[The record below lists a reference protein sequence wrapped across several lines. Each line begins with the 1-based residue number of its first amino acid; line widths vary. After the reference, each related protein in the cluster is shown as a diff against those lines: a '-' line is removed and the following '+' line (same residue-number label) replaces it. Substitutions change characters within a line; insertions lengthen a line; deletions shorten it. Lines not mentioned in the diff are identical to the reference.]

1 MEVIKKKRGR
11 KPKNFQN
18 EEESTT
24 EATQESTE
32 KKKRGRKKKYE
43 IENFE
48 KILNRNE
55 VNNFDHKVAY
65 SDDENIE
72 TEENCV
78 KKISFGNLDITVSK
92 KVSPPVETYKNFI
105 NKESIINENEW
116 ESDEEK
122 EIPIENILKENFEK
136 YYKQNKKY
144 TPGNLSDATM
154 SKNEESLK
162 RMRVVTTIKNI
173 HSDLDQQWPEK
184 TDISCWWCCHQFTNC
199 PCTMPVKHD
208 PRRNRFEFSGIFC
221 SWNCAKA
228 YSLGINDHSR
238 FTRTPLIGLLVQQM
252 YGTQES
258 VSIKSAPPR
267 QCLKIF
273 GGYMTIEQF
282 RNNSKNVDSYTLNLI
297 RRNFIYPEVT
307 EISNIKIKT
316 PTAKNLRLS
325 RNN

>member
-11 KPKNFQN
+11 KPKNFKN
-18 EEESTT
+18 DEEPPE
-24 EATQESTE
+24 EIVLVE

-55 VNNFDHKVAY
+55 VNNFDHKIAY
-65 SDDENIE
+65 SDDENGE
-72 TEENCV
+72 AEENCV

-92 KVSPPVETYKNFI
+92 KITPPVETYKNYVK
-105 NKESIINENEW
+105 KETVINENEW

-122 EIPIENILKENFEK
+122 EIPIENILQENFEK

-144 TPGNLSDATM
+144 IPGNASDI
-154 SKNEESLK
+154 SIKKNEDSVK
-162 RMRVVTTIKNI
+162 KMRVVTCIKNT
-173 HSDLDQQWPEK
+173 HDYEKGWPEK
-184 TDISCWWCCHQFTNC
+184 TDIACWWCCHQFSGC
-199 PCTMPVKHD
+199 PCTMPVKYD
-208 PRRNRFEFSGIFC
+208 PLRKRFEFSVIFC
-221 SWNCAKA
+221 SWNCAKS

-238 FTRTPLIGLLVQQM
+238 FTRTPLINLLVQQM
-252 YGTQES
+252 YGVVEA
-258 VSIKSAPPR
+258 VSIKPAPPR

-282 RNNSKNVDSYTLNLI
+282 RTNSKNVDSYTLNLI

-316 PTAKNLRLS
+316 PVKNLRLS
-325 RNN
+325 RNL